1 MRPLPR
7 HRPAQ
12 VLQLPRRRRM
22 EGSELQHV
30 KCERSGYVPIKIGGF
45 MGIGEF
51 IFISVRVWAT
61 CVNDDACFVYRRN
74 RRRGEV
80 RNVLVSFF

>member
-1 MRPLPR
+1 
-7 HRPAQ
+7 
-12 VLQLPRRRRM
+12 
-22 EGSELQHV
+22 
-30 KCERSGYVPIKIGGF
+30 

-61 CVNDDACFVYRRN
+61 RVTDDACFVYRRN

-80 RNVLVSFF
+80 RNVLVSLF